1 VALDPR
7 ARLGPYEIVSLV
19 GAGGMGEIYKAT
31 DTRLNRTVAIKILT
45 STLAVDPGVCER
57 FDREARIVS
66 QVDHPHICALYDI
79 GTHEGTTYL
88 VMPYLD
94 GETLAARL
102 QRGALALDSALRI
115 GIEIL
120 DALNAAHHAGITHRD
135 LKPANIMLTKSGV
148 KLLDFGV
155 AKLRPQIALA
165 GAPPDAQTSTQP
177 TPLTKA
183 GTFVGT
189 LHYMSPEQ
197 LEGHEGDP
205 KSDIFAFGAVLYEM
219 LTGRKAFEGTSQA
232 SVIAAIMERD
242 VGRMNG
248 DVAPPAIERI
258 VRKCLAKDPEERW
271 QTAKDLGDELR
282 WVREAGASA
291 IGTAARDARA
301 PDDLAAGGSKRARR
315 RRFIFRLTIGISVSA
330 VIAVGLL
337 APRVFAPVD
346 LPTPPPGG
354 TTTQTD
360 VELERPTVVG
370 AIAPASPR
378 VAAPRASVA
387 FAPSS
392 AEAETARLL
401 TGYISEVVMPCRA
414 TIEGRYPFGTGS
426 EIQPADFGRVFGYD
440 GLFEKFFAERV
451 TPLLEPPKLSPA
463 DAPARRILRAG
474 INAPPEMMPQ
484 FDRASEIRRMF
495 FPSGERMP
503 LLMAT
508 AVKLSNVDPATTRFV
523 FGFNGQRI
531 EAGPGEEVEHQLSW
545 TGAAAESYV
554 AFENRV
560 AQPETRR
567 FEGPWSLFRLLDTA
581 EAVPQ
586 TSRARGTAVLRV
598 ATANHRAQLTIQ
610 TAGSNPFAS
619 RAWRQFKCEP

>member
-1 VALDPR
+1 MLSLPR
-7 ARLGPYEIVSLV
+7 ENAAKPQAIIRLAATLWPSILVRVSAPTRSCRWLAP
-19 GAGGMGEIYKAT
+19 AGWGRS
-31 DTRLNRTVAIKILT
+31 TRQSTPAWNRTVAIKILT

-66 QVDHPHICALYDI
+66 QVTIRTPRPDYI
-79 GTHEGTTYL
+79 GTHEVATYL

-242 VGRMNG
+242 VGRLNG

-291 IGTAARDARA
+291 IGTAASDARA

-315 RRFIFRLTIGISVSA
+315 RRFIFRRQS
-330 VIAVGLL
+330 
-337 APRVFAPVD
+337 
-346 LPTPPPGG
+346 
-354 TTTQTD
+354 
-360 VELERPTVVG
+360 
-370 AIAPASPR
+370 
-378 VAAPRASVA
+378 
-387 FAPSS
+387 
-392 AEAETARLL
+392 
-401 TGYISEVVMPCRA
+401 
-414 TIEGRYPFGTGS
+414 
-426 EIQPADFGRVFGYD
+426 
-440 GLFEKFFAERV
+440 
-451 TPLLEPPKLSPA
+451 
-463 DAPARRILRAG
+463 
-474 INAPPEMMPQ
+474 
-484 FDRASEIRRMF
+484 
-495 FPSGERMP
+495 
-503 LLMAT
+503 
-508 AVKLSNVDPATTRFV
+508 
-523 FGFNGQRI
+523 
-531 EAGPGEEVEHQLSW
+531 
-545 TGAAAESYV
+545 
-554 AFENRV
+554 
-560 AQPETRR
+560 
-567 FEGPWSLFRLLDTA
+567 
-581 EAVPQ
+581 
-586 TSRARGTAVLRV
+586 
-598 ATANHRAQLTIQ
+598 
-610 TAGSNPFAS
+610 AS
-619 RAWRQFKCEP
+619 RCRP